1 MFQKID
7 PYSVILHKILKVPT
21 PFVSKLYNVPNISW
35 PVVDMC
41 VCVLSIIQLHQSLL
55 NQHITHCYNSY
66 TTHTWCSKIIP
77 SISLKQSGIGY
88 FLWHPGYSQH
98 HPVAP
103 SFLSTNNA
111 PIPYL
116 DHVREGNMHS
126 RENVF
131 SKHLHFCVAASQFVF
146 TTRCFAS
153 IERFINTK
161 MQ

>member
-77 SISLKQSGIGY
+77 SISLKQSGIGE
-88 FLWHPGYSQH
+88 FSVTPCVQSASSSGPQLPLNKQCTH
-98 HPVAP
+98 
-103 SFLSTNNA
+103 
-111 PIPYL
+111 PIPWPCEGGEHALKGKCFFKTFTFLCGCFTICIYYS
-116 DHVREGNMHS
+116 VFCFNRE
-126 RENVF
+126 
-131 SKHLHFCVAASQFVF
+131 
-146 TTRCFAS
+146 
-153 IERFINTK
+153 IY
-161 MQ
+161 